1 MKDYARNKLN
11 TTVGLY
17 QFCCLGV
24 AKMVARTSQSKHF
37 RCKLSIMALHPMA
50 PIAPCVCTQTPRV
63 CLLSARPV
71 FMGKTLGEIVA
82 LQ

>member
-37 RCKLSIMALHPMA
+37 RCKLSIMALHDGTYSSVSLHTNA
-50 PIAPCVCTQTPRV
+50 AL